1 MRNRNQVLA
10 LVALWGI
17 IYLASCGHPPALLD
31 DADTVHAEAAR
42 EMAESGD
49 WFTLHANKIRY
60 LEKAPLM
67 YWSIALS
74 YKVFGVSEFP
84 SRLPIALAT
93 LGLMLATMLLGSFA
107 FGDKAG
113 FYSAL
118 CIGSCVG
125 IFLFTRVLWPD
136 VMLTLFITMAFYCF
150 LRAGEDPRRS
160 RYAYGIYF
168 FGALAVLTKGLI
180 GAAFPAIIILAFLL
194 ITGEARRLAQL
205 KLFSGTLLFLFVA
218 APWHIAAGLSNP
230 GSLMVG
236 TPSPGQG
243 RGFFWFYFMNEHLLR
258 YIGRRYPADYDTV
271 PLPLFLGLH
280 VVWLFPW
287 SFFLPLA
294 IKDFPRRVR
303 NLNREDRV
311 TLFLVVWAVL
321 VILFFCFSTTQE
333 YYTMPSY
340 PAFALLIGC
349 ALAKGEAR
357 LRAGGR
363 ESLLK
368 ATQLA
373 LACMG
378 LIVFAVGA
386 AAFWMTRHIAVE
398 GDIATTLTRNP
409 EAYALSLGHVLDL
422 TAQSLAELRI
432 PVVGTALT
440 FLIGTV
446 AALVLRRRGKH
457 SASNLSMALM
467 MAAFFFFAR
476 MSLAAFEPYL
486 SSRALAEAIDREYV
500 QGDVIVINGEYEGGS
515 SINFYTRKMVYILN
529 GRSANLEY
537 GSYFEDA
544 PRIFIDEEEL
554 AKIWAGSGRVF
565 LFTDSSKP
573 QLDVL
578 TRVFESDRVYPVA
591 DSGGKLILT
600 NQQSK

>member
-1 MRNRNQVLA
+1 MRNRNHVLA
-10 LVALWGI
+10 LVAIWGI

-49 WFTLHANKIRY
+49 WVTLHANKIRY

-74 YKVFGVSEFP
+74 YKVFGVSEYS

-93 LGLMLATMLLGSFA
+93 LGLMLSTMLLGSFA

-118 CIGSCVG
+118 CIGSSVG

-136 VMLTLFITMAFYCF
+136 VMLSLFITMAFYCF
-150 LRAGEDPRRS
+150 LRSGVDPRQE

-180 GAAFPAIIILAFLL
+180 GAAFPAIIILAYLL
-194 ITGEARRLAQL
+194 ITGEVRRLAQL
-205 KLFSGTLLFLFVA
+205 KLIGGTLLFLLIA

-294 IKDFPRRVR
+294 IRDFPRRVR

-349 ALAKGEAR
+349 ALAKAEAR

-368 ATQLA
+368 VTQLA

-378 LIVFAVGA
+378 LIVFAGGA

-422 TAQSLAELRI
+422 TPRSMAELRV

-446 AALVLRRRGKH
+446 AALVLRLRGKH
-457 SASNLSMALM
+457 SASNVLTALM
-467 MAAFFFFAR
+467 MAAFFFFAH

-486 SSRALAEAIDREYV
+486 SSRALAEAIDREYK

-544 PRIFIDEEEL
+544 PRIFIDGEEL
-554 AKIWAGSGRVF
+554 AKMWPGSGRIF
-565 LFTDSSKP
+565 LFTDSSN
-573 QLDVL
+573 QELEVL
-578 TRVFESDRVYPVA
+578 ARAVRGPVYPVA
-591 DSGGKLILT
+591 ESGGKLVVT

>member
-1 MRNRNQVLA
+1 MRNRNYVLA

-17 IYLASCGHPPALLD
+17 IYLASCGYPPALLD

-49 WFTLHANKIRY
+49 WVTLHANKIRY

-74 YKVFGVSEFP
+74 YKVFGVSEFS

-93 LGLMLATMLLGSFA
+93 LALMLATMLLGSFA

-118 CIGSCVG
+118 CIGSSIG

-136 VMLTLFITMAFYCF
+136 VMLTLFITMAYYSF
-150 LRAGEDPRRS
+150 LRGGEDPRRS

-180 GAAFPAIIILAFLL
+180 GAAFPAIIILAYLL
-194 ITGEARRLAQL
+194 ITGEVRRLAQL
-205 KLFSGTLLFLFVA
+205 KLFSGALLFLFIA
-218 APWHIAAGLSNP
+218 APWHIVAGLSNP

-236 TPSPGQG
+236 TPSPSQG

-258 YIGRRYPADYDTV
+258 YIGKRYPADYDTV

-294 IKDFPRRVR
+294 IKDIPRRVS

-349 ALAKGEAR
+349 ALAKAESR

-378 LIVFAVGA
+378 LIVFVGGA

-398 GDIATTLTRNP
+398 GDIAATLTRNP

-422 TAQSLAELRI
+422 TPQSLAELRV

-446 AALVLRRRGKH
+446 AALVLRRSGKH
-457 SASNLSMALM
+457 SAANLSMALM
-467 MAAFFFFAR
+467 MAAFFFFAH

-486 SSRALAEAIDREYV
+486 SSRALAEAIDREYA

-554 AKIWAGSGRVF
+554 GKMWAGSGRVF

-573 QLDVL
+573 KLEEL
-578 TRVFESDRVYPVA
+578 TRAVRGPVYPVA
-591 DSGGKLILT
+591 ERGGKLIVT